1 MQRKKARRLVTFV
14 LLAAFLTMASGRAYA
29 KEPDIMPLWDNAT
42 QVIASLSM
50 SGTTAKCYGVV
61 TGKAGTTSI
70 SGTMYLELL
79 DPDDAPV
86 RIRTWVLSGTPSATA
101 SGDVKVE
108 SGKTYMLTIS
118 ATVTRN
124 GVDEPVLV
132 QKIEAC
138 D

>member
-1 MQRKKARRLVTFV
+1 MQRKKARRWVTFV

-29 KEPDIMPLWDNAT
+29 KESDIMPLWDNAT

-101 SGDVKVE
+101 SGDVKAE